1 MNRPNE
7 TWSDVSSKT
16 PVDGFRVVGHDAT
29 LAQAAQQSPGAVIEF
44 IPGID
49 SDLALGLGISLSSVT
64 STELIEPAHRLVPLV
79 SMDALEVSRGG
90 KHTIAVNMV
99 ISGVLPDRG
108 RWWHRRRRLSVFV
121 DGKIIFAGRATTVIA
136 ANGQF
141 FHGLDL
147 IPRGHPGDSC
157 IEVQILALP
166 VGQRRAFKRRLAT
179 GTHVP
184 HPGVIEGRGR
194 RVEVSWRGRRSLNI
208 DGRDQDIEDSIVVD
222 VRPNAYQL
230 ARRSTP

>member
-16 PVDGFRVVGHDAT
+16 AVDGFRVVGHDAT
-29 LAQAAQQSPGAVIEF
+29 LAQAAQQSPGSVIEF

-49 SDLALGLGISLSSVT
+49 SDLALGLGFSLSGAT
-64 STELIEPAHRLVPLV
+64 STELIEPAHQLVPLV

-90 KHTIAVNMV
+90 KHTLAVNMV

-108 RWWHRRRRLSVFV
+108 RWWHRRRWLSVFV
-121 DGKIIFAGRATTVIA
+121 DGKIIFSGRATTVTA

-166 VGQRRAFKRRLAT
+166 VGQRKAFKRRLAT

-208 DGRDQDIEDSIVVD
+208 DGRDQDLEDSIVVD
-222 VRPNAYQL
+222 VRPNAYRL
-230 ARRSTP
+230 ARGPAS

>member
-1 MNRPNE
+1 MERCFFKNSSRRFSGCGPRCHSGPSSPAVPRRGNRIY
-7 TWSDVSSKT
+7 TWDR
-16 PVDGFRVVGHDAT
+16 FR
-29 LAQAAQQSPGAVIEF
+29 
-44 IPGID
+44 
-49 SDLALGLGISLSSVT
+49 LS
-64 STELIEPAHRLVPLV
+64 AHQLVPLV

-194 RVEVSWRGRRSLNI
+194 RIEVSWRGRRSLNI
-208 DGRDQDIEDSIVVD
+208 DGRDQDLKDSIVVD

>member
-49 SDLALGLGISLSSVT
+49 SDLALGLGISLSSAT
-64 STELIEPAHRLVPLV
+64 STELIEPAHQLVPLV
-79 SMDALEVSRGG
+79 SMDALEVSRGE

-166 VGQRRAFKRRLAT
+166 VGQRRAFRRRLAT

-194 RVEVSWRGRRSLNI
+194 RVEISWRGRRSLNI
-208 DGRDQDIEDSIVVD
+208 DGRDQDLEDSIVVG
-222 VRPNAYQL
+222 VRPNAYRL